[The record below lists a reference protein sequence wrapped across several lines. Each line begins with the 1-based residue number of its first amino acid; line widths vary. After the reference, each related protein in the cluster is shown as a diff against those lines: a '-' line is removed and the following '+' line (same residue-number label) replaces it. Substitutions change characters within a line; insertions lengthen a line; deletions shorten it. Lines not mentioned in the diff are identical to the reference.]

1 MTLAYEL
8 KAGGV
13 TKHDLRPSASR
24 HHPSPMSSLDLRR
37 LRQNEHVRALTR
49 EARVPLARLI
59 QPLFV
64 AGGRDAREPVPGLTG
79 VHQDTCESLLRQVEQ
94 DLSAGVCKFLLF
106 GVRSE
111 EHTSELQ

>member
-49 EARVPLARLI
+49 EVHVQLDQLI

-64 AGGRDAREPVPGLTG
+64 AEGLNVREPAPGLTG
-79 VHQDTCESLLRQVEQ
+79 GHQDTCESLLRQVEQ
-94 DLSAGVCKFLLF
+94 DLSAGAGQCRLF
-106 GVRSE
+106 A
-111 EHTSELQ
+111 L